1 MERKKIWSV
10 MLVLLAALSFASC
23 ESSRSYGDWDSM
35 VWKAEVPVVRTTD
48 GIYDVSDDGGTLSF
62 TCRNYSRPWIEQA
75 ASGDRYFL
83 PDREKGDFHT
93 ITADWEPNKKPTEQ
107 SLSLT
112 VTAGDIFYTFKFKQ
126 SAQSH

>member
-1 MERKKIWSV
+1 
-10 MLVLLAALSFASC
+10 MLSLASC
-23 ESSRSYGDWDSM
+23 SSDDKDGDWDPM
-35 VWKAEVPVVRTTD
+35 VWKAEVPVVKTTD
-48 GIYDVSDDGGTLSF
+48 GIYEVSADGATF
-62 TCRNYSRPWIEQA
+62 TFSCRNYSRPWIEQA

-93 ITADWEPNKKPTEQ
+93 ITADWFRAEVVGNKLTVSFEPNKKPTEQ

-126 SAQSH
+126 FAQSH

>member
-1 MERKKIWSV
+1 MIYFILNAGFFKNC
-10 MLVLLAALSFASC
+10 LL
-23 ESSRSYGDWDSM
+23 SR
-35 VWKAEVPVVRTTD
+35 AT
-48 GIYDVSDDGGTLSF
+48 F
-62 TCRNYSRPWIEQA
+62 TFSCRNYSRPWIEQA

-93 ITADWEPNKKPTEQ
+93 ITADWFRAEVVGNKLTVSFEPNKKPTEQ

-126 SAQSH
+126 FAQSH